1 MITDKEV
8 MGLVGNSGKPKE
20 NTKLQQARQQL
31 VDYMSHYDVSAEDIK
46 KLGQIGM
53 MVLKDKALYPM
64 FVQQARQMQI
74 PGADKLSGTPDFQQ
88 VGNMISL
95 SKLLEVK

>member
-1 MITDKEV
+1 MITEKEV
-8 MGLVGNSGKPKE
+8 MGLVSGGGKPQE
-20 NTKLQQARQQL
+20 DSKLKQARQQL
-31 VDYMSHYDVSAEDIK
+31 VEYMTHYNVSADDIK
-46 KLGQIGM
+46 KLGKIGM

-88 VGNMISL
+88 VGNMIAL
-95 SKLLEVK
+95 SKMLEGQ